1 VPCGALP
8 RGGTAQGSL
17 TFPASPPAS
26 FTPAN
31 AKAHVPPFNDVIDNN
46 PCGKQS
52 VITAGGVDVSAQ
64 NLCLPHLAM
73 KLGYA
78 AVGATDA
85 AIGATA
91 GAPGSFT
98 PASTT
103 PPASPADLIAAKPVK
118 VTASPGTAWTTGQYV
133 QTQTAGA
140 PGRAYWNGTA
150 WVAGTAP

>member
-1 VPCGALP
+1 
-8 RGGTAQGSL
+8 
-17 TFPASPPAS
+17 
-26 FTPAN
+26 
-31 AKAHVPPFNDVIDNN
+31 VPPFNDVTDNN
-46 PCGKQS
+46 PCGKQH

-64 NLCLPHLAM
+64 TLCIPHLAA
-73 KLGYA
+73 KLGTA
-78 AVGATDA
+78 AVYAVDS

-103 PPASPADLIAAKPVK
+103 APATPADLIAGKPVQ

-133 QTQTAGA
+133 TCRDGN
-140 PGRAYWNGTA
+140 RAYWNGTA